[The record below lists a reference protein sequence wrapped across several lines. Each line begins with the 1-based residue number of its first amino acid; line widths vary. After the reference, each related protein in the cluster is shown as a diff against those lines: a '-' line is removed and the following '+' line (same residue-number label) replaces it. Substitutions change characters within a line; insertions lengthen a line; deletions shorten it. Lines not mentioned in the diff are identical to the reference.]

1 MFEKQEGFMHCTL
14 LQVTS
19 YHGPGGLDLIDQ
31 CRCILDIF
39 IVGVQQFL
47 SILQLFVVFA
57 VWASLPAI
65 HHKYAQVA
73 LRNCKIVEC
82 SPY

>member
-1 MFEKQEGFMHCTL
+1 MIEKQEGFMHCTL

-47 SILQLFVVFA
+47 SILQLFA
-57 VWASLPAI
+57 GLSSLQSVLAG
-65 HHKYAQVA
+65 
-73 LRNCKIVEC
+73 N
-82 SPY
+82 SPQIYQCTNELLPK